1 MELLYLPITVFVYG
15 SVIFLSK
22 KKYNTT
28 TVMWHLV
35 LFFSLLIIIFY
46 KFSLTSENKI
56 FDSIFAVVYAAIP
69 TLISYLIDYLVCR
82 RVGVDNYM
90 RYVCLY
96 TVLTS
101 IIIIFCTLIVISLFS
116 VS

>member
-1 MELLYLPITVFVYG
+1 MELLYLPITVFIYG
-15 SVIFLSK
+15 NVIFLSK
-22 KKYNTT
+22 KKYNIA
-28 TVMWHLV
+28 TVIWHLA

-46 KFSLTSENKI
+46 KFSLTSENKM
-56 FDSIFAVVYAAIP
+56 FDSISAIVYAAIP
-69 TLISYLIDYLVCR
+69 TLISYLVDYLVCR
-82 RVGVDNYM
+82 SIGINNYI

-101 IIIIFCTLIVISLFS
+101 VIITFCMLIIASLFS